1 MKTNEENVM
10 EKELILT
17 MINLLNQ
24 HSSRIYS
31 EAKNLAEKPYDEID
45 QFNMEV
51 KQLRVRLDTVGQS
64 ILHIIHGT
72 EEGILEFLQSEDEA
86 LCNLQRI
93 KTNLEGIKGILDPNS
108 ILYN

>member
-1 MKTNEENVM
+1 MKTHKDNVM
-10 EKELILT
+10 EKEMILT

-31 EAKNLAEKPYDEID
+31 EAKNLAEKAYDEID

-51 KQLRVRLDTVGQS
+51 KQLGLRLDTVGQS
-64 ILHIIHGT
+64 ILHMIHGP
-72 EEGILEFLQSEDEA
+72 EEGVLEFLQAEEEA

-93 KTNLEGIKGILDPNS
+93 KTNLEGIKGILDPNTK
-108 ILYN
+108 LYN